1 MYARSATTTRD
12 AMTEH
17 RKLAV
22 HRLDSSEPVIL
33 WQHGSAWRSGSSK
46 RTRWSMTERNRIVKC
61 VSLLPVGRPLDAR
74 ATSGTSFAVLPDN
87 GLAALS
93 VDDETP
99 TDTCQRM
106 TRSVRR
112 LHKCLGERLC
122 ILSAAPGVVCAR
134 VLSKSQ
140 PISCTAAADCPVRSC
155 AAAWCFVDGV
165 SFLSCIL
172 YGG

>member
-1 MYARSATTTRD
+1 
-12 AMTEH
+12 MTEH

-61 VSLLPVGRPLDAR
+61 VSLLPVGRLDAR

-122 ILSAAPGVVCAR
+122 ILSAAPWRGMCSGTVEEPADLMHCSR
-134 VLSKSQ
+134 
-140 PISCTAAADCPVRSC
+140 ADCPVRSC
-155 AAAWCFVDGV
+155 AAAWCCVER
-165 SFLSCIL
+165 CIIL
-172 YGG
+172 IMHFIWWVGITILP